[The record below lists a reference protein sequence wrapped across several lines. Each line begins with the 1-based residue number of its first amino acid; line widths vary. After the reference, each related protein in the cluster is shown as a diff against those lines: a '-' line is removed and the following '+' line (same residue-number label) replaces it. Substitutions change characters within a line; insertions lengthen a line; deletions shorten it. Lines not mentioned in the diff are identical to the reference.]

1 MLTYA
6 SVEQALAE
14 AMEQAA
20 LTRVQRGSREL
31 RCSVY
36 YLRYSYKSTNTDA
49 AWRGSLELGPQ
60 TGQARDARLRKG
72 CCKAGCPR
80 DPLRAAVGVPQG
92 LFCSDYD

>member
-49 AWRGSLELGPQ
+49 AWRGSRELGPQ
-60 TGQARDARLRKG
+60 TGQARHARLCKG
-72 CCKAGCPR
+72 CCEAGCPR
-80 DPLRAAVGVPQG
+80 DPPRAAVG
-92 LFCSDYD
+92 FS